1 MNINDLTIGQAK
13 EISSMFSNLNTNTN
27 AVPTNL
33 DDFCIGKC
41 VIIRTFSAGVWCGTL
56 KQKAGK
62 EVILENARRMWKWW
76 CRKSISLS
84 GVAIY
89 GINREKSKITAP
101 VPLVWL
107 EAIEIIPISGEAR
120 ESIMEAEIVEAE

>member
-1 MNINDLTIGQAK
+1 MDINSLTIGQAK
-13 EISSMFSNLNTNTN
+13 ELARMFGTDTG
-27 AVPTNL
+27 TDGGKL
-33 DDFCIGKC
+33 DSFAIGET
-41 VIIRTFSAGVWCGTL
+41 VIIRTYSAGVWCGTL

-76 CRKSISLS
+76 CKKSISLS

-107 EAIEIIPISGEAR
+107 EAIEIIPISGEAM